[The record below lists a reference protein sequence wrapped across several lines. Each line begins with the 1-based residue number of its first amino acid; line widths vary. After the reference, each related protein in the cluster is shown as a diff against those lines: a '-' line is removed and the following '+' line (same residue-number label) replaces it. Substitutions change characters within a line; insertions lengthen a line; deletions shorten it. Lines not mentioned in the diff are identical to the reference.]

1 MEKKI
6 FKKLMQMDTVTR
18 YEMDGSIIITPEEWH
33 QHEQVCDF
41 PVSYKARV
49 KVSKNGKAVIRAYKK
64 DSPAFL
70 RYEELYC
77 NEQNGIG
84 CRIRRTQEH
93 IIVRLTVKR
102 DQLPA
107 QIRRQT
113 HDGYLDAAGWMK
125 GAGEKLSE

>member
-1 MEKKI
+1 MKKI
-6 FKKLMQMDTVTR
+6 FKNLKQMDTVTR
-18 YEMDGSIIITPEEWH
+18 YEVDGSIIITPEEWH
-33 QHEQVCDF
+33 QHEQVCDC
-41 PVSYKARV
+41 PMTYKARV
-49 KVSKNGKAVIRAYKK
+49 KVSKNGKTTVRPYQK
-64 DSPAFL
+64 DTPVQP

-77 NEQNGIG
+77 NELNGIG

-125 GAGEKLSE
+125 GANEKLSE